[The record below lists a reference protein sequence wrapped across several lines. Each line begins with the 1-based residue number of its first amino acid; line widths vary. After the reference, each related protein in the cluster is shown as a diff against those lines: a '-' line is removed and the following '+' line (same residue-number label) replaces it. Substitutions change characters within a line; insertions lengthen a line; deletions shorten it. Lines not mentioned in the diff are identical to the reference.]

1 MLTYLILP
9 LMLLSPSL
17 IAAAASKPTILDGG
31 PNCEPKA
38 GDYVIAYSGDRRMV
52 QLRKGTVTLCG
63 KKWVL
68 PKEQLAD
75 VRFGVFPGT
84 VRNGTQGG
92 KEVRAEVNVEVS
104 CCLPRHAIM
113 QGWWNQQGI
122 AQTTVRSAL
131 NAWGPLHR
139 DSSPLALASL
149 RHFAS
154 IHPSTSYFRWRGKAL
169 PYCASAWGWSWS

>member
-1 MLTYLILP
+1 MLF
-9 LMLLSPSL
+9 SPSL

-31 PNCEPKA
+31 PDCEPKA
-38 GDYVIAYSGDRRMV
+38 GDYVIAYKGDRRMV

-84 VRNGTQGG
+84 VRNGTEGG

-104 CCLPRHAIM
+104 FLFSASYRNGGMSRAMYGRLLSC
-113 QGWWNQQGI
+113 
-122 AQTTVRSAL
+122 VRT
-131 NAWGPLHR
+131 NAEVNPHPGNPLHR
-139 DSSPLALASL
+139 EPFPLALALASL
-149 RHFAS
+149 HYFAS
-154 IHPSTSYFRWRGKAL
+154 IHPSTSYF
-169 PYCASAWGWSWS
+169 